1 MERSDGGAGEGGV
14 GDSDLGSI
22 LAVFAHPDD
31 EAYLAGALMAV
42 AADAGR
48 RVVCVTATR
57 GELGF
62 PDDDP
67 RSIDER
73 KAVREA
79 ELACCLEV
87 LGVDEH
93 RWLDYPD
100 GGCEALPLGEPVAR
114 LRAIIEEVRPDSVL
128 TFAPDGGTFHPD
140 HITVSRWTTLAC
152 RAVDGAHRLLYST
165 NTPEWAERFDAAVPL
180 DEVMMVPDVETPTT
194 PFEDLVLYFNADDG
208 LADRKVRALRCQAS
222 QVEPLVEMTGLEV
235 YRDLVREEFFRAPTA
250 DDWPG

>member
-1 MERSDGGAGEGGV
+1 VVRTSGGASRGV
-14 GDSDLGSI
+14 GQSDIGSI

-73 KAVREA
+73 KAIREA
-79 ELACCLEV
+79 ELAACLEV
-87 LGVDEH
+87 LGVEEH

-100 GGCEALPLGEPVAR
+100 GGCAVLPLGEPVAR
-114 LRAIIEEVRPDSVL
+114 LRAVVEEVRPDSVL
-128 TFAPDGGTFHPD
+128 TFGPDGGTFHDD

-152 RAVDGAHRLLYST
+152 REVDGPHQLLFAT
-165 NTPEWAERFDAAVPL
+165 NTPDWAEQFNALVPL
-180 DEVMMVPDVETPTT
+180 EEIMMIPGVEPPTT
-194 PFEDLVLYFNADDG
+194 PFEDLALYFNADDE
-208 LADRKVRALRCQAS
+208 LADRKVRALRAQAS
-222 QVEPLVEMTGLEV
+222 QVEPLVELAGVEG
-235 YRDLVREEFFRAPTA
+235 YRELVREEFFRAPTPG
-250 DDWPG
+250 DWPD

>member
-1 MERSDGGAGEGGV
+1 VRPTSSETHRGV
-14 GDSDLGSI
+14 GESDIGSI

-73 KAVREA
+73 KAIREA
-79 ELACCLEV
+79 EMACCLAM
-87 LGVDEH
+87 LGVTDH

-100 GGCEALPLGEPVAR
+100 GGCKALPLGEPVAR

-128 TFAPDGGTFHPD
+128 TFGPDGGTFHDD

-152 RAVDGAHRLLYST
+152 RAVDGPHRLLFAT
-165 NTPEWAERFDAAVPL
+165 NTPEWAERFDDVVPL
-180 DEVMMVPDVETPTT
+180 DEIMMVPDVGAPTT
-194 PFEDLVLYFNADDG
+194 PFEDLALYFNSDDD

-222 QVEPLVEMTGLEV
+222 QVEPLVEIAGVDV
-235 YRDLVREEFFRAPTA
+235 YRELVREEFFRAPTA
-250 DDWPG
+250 ADWPD